1 MAAGIG
7 RVVIAGVGCRDIG
20 DGVIITGLGF
30 MGITPAAA
38 NKQAG
43 RKADPVFA

>member
-1 MAAGIG
+1 MVAGTG
-7 RVVIAGVGCRDIG
+7 PAVIAGAGCRDIG

-30 MGITPAAA
+30 TGITSAAV
-38 NKQAG
+38 NEQRG